1 MLMSENILCIMSK
14 PVPTLAELV
23 SDNKVLFHAYANM
36 EDGTVANIMNKFTI
50 KFPPKNDPE
59 YTAQVNKCLDMLKEV
74 NDMGGNIDL
83 SGPRSVIGDLVH
95 LDPAPNTGHG
105 ASGGLTMRFNLSS
118 PDGIKLG
125 ENAKTAGRIDLGNGV
140 KASYQVTR

>member
-14 PVPTLAELV
+14 PVPTLAELI

-36 EDGTVANIMNKFTI
+36 EDGTVATIMNKFTV
-50 KFPPKNDPE
+50 KFLPKDDPE

-83 SGPRSVIGDLVH
+83 L
-95 LDPAPNTGHG
+95 
-105 ASGGLTMRFNLSS
+105 
-118 PDGIKLG
+118 
-125 ENAKTAGRIDLGNGV
+125 
-140 KASYQVTR
+140 

>member
-14 PVPTLAELV
+14 PVPTLAELI

-36 EDGTVANIMNKFTI
+36 EDGTVATIMNKFTV
-50 KFPPKNDPE
+50 KFLPKDDPE

-83 SGPRSVIGDLVH
+83 TGPRSIIGDLVH

-105 ASGGLTMRFNLSS
+105 ASDGLTMRFNLSS

>member
-36 EDGTVANIMNKFTI
+36 EDGTVADVMNKFAI
-50 KFPPKNDPE
+50 KFPPKNDPK
-59 YTAQVNKCLDMLKEV
+59 YTTQVNKCLDMLKEV
-74 NDMGGNIDL
+74 NEMGANIDL
-83 SGPRSVIGDLVH
+83 TGPRSIIGDLVH
-95 LDPAPNTGHG
+95 LNPAPV
-105 ASGGLTMRFNLSS
+105 APACGGLTMRFNISS
-118 PDGIKLG
+118 PDGIRLG